1 MVLWDVY
8 SEFQPGVLGTQ
19 LPKQDRRWEPAQ
31 DIDSFHLVQ
40 NRGSKTEEGLFGMA
54 TWEWMREGARPE
66 EDLPWNWQGSGCATP
81 NGAPWEIGYFK
92 LKECEKQQIWE
103 GPLWTSSMKLVTR
116 PSGEVCALCLGEKS
130 IWSPR
135 TDEAGSQNKPAL
147 WSFLSL
153 LHAAHIFVLEHFL
166 RTLSLS
172 REQKKTE
179 ITLIDKK
186 GNNSKKVKVK
196 SLSPVRLFGI
206 PWTVAHQVPPSM
218 QFSRQKYWSGLPFPS
233 PGDLPNTGIEPGLP
247 HCGQTLYHLSHCA
260 IPWNNSKDNVN
271 CCCLQWQK

>member
-166 RTLSLS
+166 RTLYSAKVALKCS
-172 REQKKTE
+172 GVKMATDLYREQT
-179 ITLIDKK
+179 
-186 GNNSKKVKVK
+186 G
-196 SLSPVRLFGI
+196 LSYYQVQALGQEDPLEKEMATHSNILAWRI
-206 PWTVAHQVPPSM
+206 PWTGAWWATVHGVAKNRTWQSDFHFQGNKR
-218 QFSRQKYWSGLPFPS
+218 RQK
-233 PGDLPNTGIEPGLP
+233 
-247 HCGQTLYHLSHCA
+247 
-260 IPWNNSKDNVN
+260 
-271 CCCLQWQK
+271 